1 MSQKT
6 EYEIKNS
13 NSIKDIL
20 RNITNKMIG
29 ENICIYS
36 GYMNKYNKN
45 NNVQFLLLKDDI
57 LNYRVLT
64 DKQLSYM
71 ETLTDKEKMEIFILY
86 NKMMQSINDLL

>member
-6 EYEIKNS
+6 EYEIKKNNS
-13 NSIKDIL
+13 VKDIL
-20 RNITNKMIG
+20 RKITNKMIG

-36 GYMNKYNKN
+36 GYMSKYNKN
-45 NNVQFLLLKDDI
+45 NVKFLLLKDDI
-57 LNYRVLT
+57 LNYHVLT

-86 NKMMQSINDLL
+86 NKMMQNINDLL